1 MVSAAA
7 AAFFVLFSPWTKP
20 SIPFFSLMTLTAF
33 SLAAV
38 SLLLQRK
45 QGRDSYAFNAA
56 TIPIGILSAVFLY
69 GVFWLGHFLSIRLLP
84 FAAEQVDSIYTI
96 RAGLDSW
103 VVAGLLLFVIGP
115 AEEIFWRGFVQKRLS
130 NKYGVLIGLI
140 FATAVYALVHVWS
153 FNFMLLAASAVCG
166 AFWGLLFAATG
177 RLWPVIICHALWDV
191 AIFILWPIT

>member
-20 SIPFFSLMTLTAF
+20 SIPFFPLMTLTAF
-33 SLAAV
+33 SLATV

-45 QGRDSYAFNAA
+45 EASDSFAFNAA
-56 TIPIGILSAVFLY
+56 AIPIGILSAVFLY
-69 GVFWLGHFLSIRLLP
+69 GVFWLGHFLSIRILP
-84 FAAEQVDSIYTI
+84 FAAAQVESIYTI
-96 RAGLDSW
+96 RADQNPW
-103 VVAGLLLFVIGP
+103 VIAGLLLFVIGP

-130 NKYGVLIGLI
+130 NKYGILIGLI
-140 FATAVYALVHVWS
+140 LAAAVYTLVHAWS

-166 AFWGLLFAATG
+166 GFWGLLYAATG

-191 AIFILWPIT
+191 AIFILRPIT